1 MEQVLSYIVLSNT
14 SYASD
19 CILVA
24 SKENLILIMAMA
36 LLVSVL
42 SFMLVILHERVM
54 LLIMIY

>member
-1 MEQVLSYIVLSNT
+1 MEQVISYIVLSNT

-19 CILVA
+19 CILAA

-36 LLVSVL
+36 LLVSIL
-42 SFMLVILHERVM
+42 SFMLVIPHERVM